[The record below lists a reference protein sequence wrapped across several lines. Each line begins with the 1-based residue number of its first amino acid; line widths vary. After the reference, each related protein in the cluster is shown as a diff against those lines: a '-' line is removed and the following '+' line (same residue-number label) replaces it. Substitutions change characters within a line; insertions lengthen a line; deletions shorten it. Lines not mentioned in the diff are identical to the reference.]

1 MERKY
6 GLLQEFLENIG
17 YYNMDMNIWERIAI
31 GLGVIIIATLIY
43 YVCLKVIIPLIIKI
57 TEKTSIAWDDH
68 IFNTKVLKCFCE
80 LVFAMIL
87 YEFMPLAFHEDG
99 PALIFTMRIIKVLII
114 AVIGKTLIALVSSLQ
129 SISKQ
134 SDSLG
139 KKPLKG
145 IYQMLKIIIISIVTI
160 LAIAEIFDKNPSAL
174 LTGLGASAAVIMLI
188 FKDSILGLVA
198 GVQLSVNDML
208 RPGDWIVM
216 NKYGADGTV
225 FEVTLTTVKVR
236 NWDNTI
242 VTLPPYLLV
251 SDSFQNW
258 RGMEES
264 GGRRIKRS
272 IFIDMTSVKFCTE
285 EDLKKYEE
293 KKWLDY
299 VNKEE
304 RTTNLTV
311 LRSYI
316 EKYLTNNKNINN
328 GLTIMVRQLQPTAEG
343 LPLEIYC
350 FSSIKSFKPYEGV
363 QADIFDHI
371 IAMIPEFGLRVF
383 QVPSGN
389 DIKSI
394 ARYKD

>member
-1 MERKY
+1 MEHKY
-6 GLLQEFLENIG
+6 GLLQEFLEDIG
-17 YYNMDMNIWERIAI
+17 YYNLDMTIWERIAI
-31 GLGVIIIATLIY
+31 GTGVIVSAAIIYFI
-43 YVCLKVIIPLIIKI
+43 CLKIIIPLIIKI

-68 IFNTKVLKCFCE
+68 IFNSKVLKCACQLAF
-80 LVFAMIL
+80 VTII
-87 YEFMPLAFHEDG
+87 YEFMPLAFREDG
-99 PALIFTMRIIKVLII
+99 PALIFTMRIIKVGVI

-129 SISKQ
+129 SISNQ

-145 IYQMLKIIIISIVTI
+145 IYQMLKIVIICIMTI

-272 IFIDMTSVKFCTE
+272 IYIDMTSVKFCSE
-285 EDLKKYEE
+285 EEMKIYGD

-350 FSSIKSFKPYEGV
+350 FSSVKSFKPYEGV

-389 DIKSI
+389 DIK
-394 ARYKD
+394 ALGTKQ